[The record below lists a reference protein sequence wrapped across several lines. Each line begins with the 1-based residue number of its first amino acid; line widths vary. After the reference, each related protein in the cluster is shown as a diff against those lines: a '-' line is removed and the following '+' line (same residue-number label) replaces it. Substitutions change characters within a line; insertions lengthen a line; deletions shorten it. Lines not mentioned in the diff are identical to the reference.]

1 MTLENMVIKNL
12 SEWRPAARDT
22 LLVTAASSP
31 WTVAVTADHCE
42 LLSARLWE
50 LAVRRSSAGTGSL
63 ATWANSIA
71 ERMAGLLEPLRV
83 VEVDELTQKAMLRSQ
98 TPAGRNGKATYYEVL
113 IEGTQ
118 SATLRRYQAN
128 DDAAPR
134 REQIAF
140 VLTHEVIAGVIA
152 ALTAQP

>member
-50 LAVRRSSAGTGSL
+50 LVVRRSSSGNGSL
-63 ATWANSIA
+63 AAWVKSMV

-83 VEVDELTQKAMLRSQ
+83 VEVDELTQKALLRSQ
-98 TPAGRNGKATYYEVL
+98 PSSGRNGKATYYEIL

-128 DDAAPR
+128 DDGTPR
-134 REQIAF
+134 REQFAF
-140 VLTHEVIAGVIA
+140 VLTHEVIAGVVA
-152 ALTAQP
+152 ALTA